1 MLKILYY
8 NADTI
13 IRNLAESLVISGFPM
28 STTVYTKENLEAEIH
43 KLYQHLSSIYEGDGT
58 YNDLEA
64 VDKYL
69 KRGEKLGHSP
79 IGEGHNCAFKGVQF
93 NVIINAPLYWMK
105 QYQRYHFT
113 DIISSQSTM
122 HRITKMDIERVCN
135 EYVDNRIIMI
145 LNNLV
150 DEYNA
155 TTNVQEKEVIFN
167 KIIANCPS
175 GLTLTQGITL
185 NYLQLISMYKQRN
198 NHKLE
203 EWSEDFISFCN
214 ELPFFNR
221 LTGQEVLPKSRR
233 I

>member
-8 NADTI
+8 NVDTI

-28 STTVYTKENLEAEIH
+28 STTIYTKENLEAEIH
-43 KLYQHLSSIYEGDGT
+43 KLYQHLSSIYDGDGT
-58 YNDLEA
+58 HNDLEA

-69 KRGEKLGHSP
+69 KRGEKLGNSP
-79 IGEGHNCAFKGVQF
+79 IGEGHNCYLKGVQF

-113 DIISSQSTM
+113 DIVSSQSTM
-122 HRITKMDIERVCN
+122 HRITKMDIKKVCGEFVDSRV
-135 EYVDNRIIMI
+135 IMI
-145 LNNLV
+145 LNQII
-150 DEYNA
+150 DDYNS
-155 TTNVQEKEVIFN
+155 TDDMEIKQLLFN

-198 NHKLE
+198 NHKID
-203 EWSEDFISFCN
+203 EWSNDFIEFCN

-221 LTGQEVLPKSRR
+221 LTGQEVLPKSIR

>member
-8 NADTI
+8 NEDTI

-28 STTVYTKENLEAEIH
+28 STKEYTKKNLEAEIH
-43 KLYQHLSSIYEGDGT
+43 KLYIHLSKIFNGEGYAEDI
-58 YNDLEA
+58 EV

-69 KRGEKLGHSP
+69 KRGERLGSSP
-79 IGEGHNCAFKGVQF
+79 LGEGHNCYLKGVQF

-122 HRITKMDIERVCN
+122 HRITKMDIKKVCG
-135 EYVDNRIIMI
+135 EFVDNRVIEV
-145 LNNLV
+145 LNEAIDDYNNTEDV
-150 DEYNA
+150 DI
-155 TTNVQEKEVIFN
+155 KHLLFN
-167 KIIANCPS
+167 KIVANCPS

-185 NYLQLISMYKQRN
+185 NYLQLVSMYKQRK

-203 EWSEDFISFCN
+203 DWSEDFKEFCD

-221 LTGQEVLPKSRR
+221 LTQQK
-233 I
+233 